1 LQSNDIFLGFCFSDT
16 IWRRHRKILNPT
28 FNLKILE
35 SFLPIFVEKSRQLA
49 EDMGKNV
56 DNADFNVMDITIKY
70 TLEAVFGE

>member
-1 LQSNDIFLGFCFSDT
+1 MIFSWVFFSDT

-56 DNADFNVMDITIKY
+56 DNADFNVMEITIKY